1 MMLRLY
7 FIYLEDIRKVKLSPD
22 LKFGM
27 SQKMHRY
34 VWGIYLNL
42 LARVLNII
50 SNLRYCI
57 SATSFMAQSTPWM
70 SRIVK

>member
-7 FIYLEDIRKVKLSPD
+7 FIYLEDIRKVKLPQD

-27 SQKMHRY
+27 SQKMHQY
-34 VWGIYLNL
+34 VWPIYLNL

-50 SNLRYCI
+50 NNLRYCI
-57 SATSFMAQSTPWM
+57 SAMSFMAQSTPWM